1 MRQFEVNLGG
11 EGEGC
16 TVVVRGCDCRTEDF
30 TMELVAFLKSRRNAY
45 LGQPLGKTEQLK
57 TKKPCGC
64 KDDAG

>member
-1 MRQFEVNLGG
+1 MRQFEVSLGG

-30 TMELVAFLKSRRNAY
+30 TMQLVAFLKSGRNAY
-45 LGQPLGKTEQLK
+45 LGQRSGDSGKLK